1 MRAHPI
7 VTRSPSPR
15 WAAGLLAFGLLVGAG
30 LAPAAD
36 SVIWPPGLG
45 PQPVGKVMSLG
56 PVRTSAVGAS
66 AEPPPSAAPDLHR
79 PVLKIAVSSAW
90 GLPLA
95 LYAGEPRQL
104 KGGVALALGQALAS
118 ELQMRAQFSIWPR
131 GRIELSAVQGE
142 TDLICHTSPA
152 WLARRDLFTWSGP
165 LWHSGDWLVSRRG
178 TKVPEQLS
186 HLEGQTVGTV
196 EHYRYEAAT
205 RLKTPW
211 VRDDAPSEIQLLRKM
226 AAGRNDRAI
235 ISALS
240 FMYWRNQPE
249 FKGVFNDEVL
259 VLDETISECAL
270 SKRSGLAPE
279 AFLQA
284 IQRMR
289 QRGDIPRV
297 LHPELGG

>member
-1 MRAHPI
+1 
-7 VTRSPSPR
+7 
-15 WAAGLLAFGLLVGAG
+15 
-30 LAPAAD
+30 
-36 SVIWPPGLG
+36 
-45 PQPVGKVMSLG
+45 
-56 PVRTSAVGAS
+56 
-66 AEPPPSAAPDLHR
+66 
-79 PVLKIAVSSAW
+79 
-90 GLPLA
+90 
-95 LYAGEPRQL
+95 
-104 KGGVALALGQALAS
+104 
-118 ELQMRAQFSIWPR
+118 
-131 GRIELSAVQGE
+131 
-142 TDLICHTSPA
+142 
-152 WLARRDLFTWSGP
+152 
-165 LWHSGDWLVSRRG
+165 
-178 TKVPEQLS
+178 
-186 HLEGQTVGTV
+186 
-196 EHYRYEAAT
+196 
-205 RLKTPW
+205 
-211 VRDDAPSEIQLLRKM
+211 M